1 MPRFAPGFVLAA
13 VLLALGACAPEPLP
27 EEPLPLPPPSPPRL
41 AVARQAVP
49 PARPDGNGAAE
60 NGADPATGA
69 TGQASEPAAVT
80 EAAATVPDPLS
91 QPARQ
96 VWRVARDGTIG
107 CADPNAV
114 RLLRQLAG
122 GDPRMLVE
130 ARAAGGCRTTF
141 RVNEWVAE
149 GGDAETVRMRLTN
162 GAPLTLWFL
171 RTDLAAP

>member
-1 MPRFAPGFVLAA
+1 MPAI
-13 VLLALGACAPEPLP
+13 
-27 EEPLPLPPPSPPRL
+27 
-41 AVARQAVP
+41 
-49 PARPDGNGAAE
+49 RPDANGAVESGAE
-60 NGADPATGA
+60 STPGAGDE
-69 TGQASEPAAVT
+69 ASEPAAVT
-80 EAAATVPDPLS
+80 EAAATVPAPA

-114 RLLRQLAG
+114 RLLRQMAG

-171 RTDLAAP
+171 RSDLAAP